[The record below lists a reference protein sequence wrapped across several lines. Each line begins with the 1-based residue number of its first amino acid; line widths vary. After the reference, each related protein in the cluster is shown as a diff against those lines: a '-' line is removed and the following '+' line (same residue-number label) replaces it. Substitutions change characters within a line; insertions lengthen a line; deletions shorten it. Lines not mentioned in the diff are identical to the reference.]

1 MSPISERRLLTEHPV
16 LHTHLV
22 AQHMTHEP
30 SDRPK
35 LQTAREVAA
44 TLNCDTNTVYRM
56 FGAGRLTG
64 LYLMGPPQ
72 NQRRGKKGIRIF
84 KDSVDA
90 LLVAGP
96 QEVTKFQQ
104 NLAPKD
110 RGATASPPCRRTTR
124 QSKPKATGRAWE
136 TLPPPS

>member
-1 MSPISERRLLTEHPV
+1 
-16 LHTHLV
+16 
-22 AQHMTHEP
+22 MTHEP
-30 SDRPK
+30 FDRPK

-44 TLNCDTNTVYRM
+44 ILNCDTNTVYRM

-84 KDSVDA
+84 KESVDA

-96 QEVTKFQQ
+96 QEVIEFQQ
-104 NLAPKD
+104 NLTPKD
-110 RGATASPPCRRTTR
+110 RGATALPPCPRTTR
-124 QSKPKATGRAWE
+124 QSKPKATGRSWE